1 MKEITM
7 RTMMLVS
14 PIVLLLAGSGGAFA
28 QSGQG
33 GYLGLNPGAN
43 APSVSQDPVEPP
55 PVHVSGQG
63 GYLGENAGENQP
75 TASQEVVKPP
85 PVQGSH
91 EGGYLG
97 LVPGGFSQDS
107 RR

>member
-1 MKEITM
+1 MEITM
-7 RTMMLVS
+7 RIMMLVS
-14 PIVLLLAGSGGAFA
+14 PIILLLAGGEAAFA

-33 GYLGLNPGAN
+33 GYLGLNPGEN
-43 APSVSQDPVEPP
+43 LPSVSQDSVRPP
-55 PVHVSGQG
+55 SVNGSGQG
-63 GYLGENAGENQP
+63 GYLGKNAGENQP
-75 TASQEVVKPP
+75 TASQDVVKPP

-97 LVPGGFSQDS
+97 LAPGEYSQES